1 MKKTNQQQ
9 TIIFNFLIILGLGLI
24 ICLLGGPLW
33 ADEAGTGIGIPNPL
47 SGINSLPELLGR
59 IADFI
64 QTLVIA
70 LCLPFFLWGG
80 VVIITSGG
88 DPQKVKNGRNIII
101 FTMVGVIVA
110 FLAKTMFSILGKLF
124 PTP

>member
-1 MKKTNQQQ
+1 MKKINQQQ
-9 TIIFNFLIILGLGLI
+9 TIIFNFLIIFGLGLI

-47 SGINSLPELLGR
+47 TIKNLPELLGR

-64 QTLVIA
+64 QTLAIA

-110 FLAKTMFSILGKLF
+110 FLAKTMFSILETLF